1 MEDLWA
7 FNEEVTARAIAASEI
22 PVISAVGH
30 EPDVTIADFVADLR
44 APTPSGAAELAVP
57 ACEDWKATAQMLDT
71 RLHAAM
77 EKQTE
82 ARRRQLENLRERLSV
97 RTPVRYIAERRLTLD
112 TLTERLRQER
122 QRVETA
128 SHRLLAAGK
137 SGLDKRR
144 LRFAQTVTALDA
156 MSPLRVLSRGYAV
169 ATKGK
174 RGAVVTEAGTLK
186 AGDTLHIRFA
196 KGAAD
201 CRVLDT
207 EEEQ

>member
-1 MEDLWA
+1 M
-7 FNEEVTARAIAASEI
+7 
-22 PVISAVGH
+22 
-30 EPDVTIADFVADLR
+30 
-44 APTPSGAAELAVP
+44 P

-112 TLTERLRQER
+112 TLTERLEQTIPERLRQER

-174 RGAVVTEAGTLK
+174 RGAVVTDAAALK

>member
-1 MEDLWA
+1 M
-7 FNEEVTARAIAASEI
+7 
-22 PVISAVGH
+22 ISAVGH

-112 TLTERLRQER
+112 TLTERLEQTIPERLRQER

-174 RGAVVTEAGTLK
+174 RGAVVTDAAALK